1 MAVPFFRHWYPS
13 GAVPVAAT
21 EKVAFCPV
29 VTSWLTGCVVIDGA
43 TDVLVAWGLIAP
55 VTPAHPERK
64 RPPTRTMSPN
74 F

>member
-29 VTSWLTGCVVIDGA
+29 VTFWLTGWAVMDGA
-43 TDVLVAWGLIAP
+43 IDPPVTLGLIAL

-64 RPPTRTMSPN
+64 RLPNRIMSPN